1 MIRVID
7 EAALLVRVKAEAR
20 VLVLAPRRSGKTH
33 FCDVWLRSVLERE
46 ETVFQERALY
56 VSLTVHQA
64 RAMAERMAG
73 LPVQCSPF
81 VNVTTQTPRVV
92 CLDEALFMHRDSVA
106 RLCQRDAERHCMAIS
121 TDTGTEESRQMIQL
135 LTDSGF
141 TVIEAPLL

>member
-1 MIRVID
+1 MRSID
-7 EAALLVRVKAEAR
+7 QTALLVRVKTEAR
-20 VLVLAPRRSGKTH
+20 VLVLAPRRSGKTR
-33 FCDVWLRSVLERE
+33 FCEAWLRWVLERGE
-46 ETVFQERALY
+46 LIFDERALY

-73 LPVQCSPF
+73 LPVQSSPF
-81 VNVTTQTPRVV
+81 VNVTRQTPRVV

-106 RLCQRDAERHCMAIS
+106 HLCQRDAERRCMAIA

-135 LTDSGF
+135 FLDKGF